1 LVFRSVLPTLSLGI
15 GIPSYSFNVWF
26 DCLQLWRKSFP
37 ADKFWWQRMVGL
49 VKHQLPHPDSWR
61 ALLTAPHSSCN
72 PQCGGC
78 QDADAALL
86 QDFLAPRYST
96 AAYKCTC
103 SRCPRYPAAQAAVVT
118 QVTAKPAVDA
128 AALMAKARLRLR
140 AGLKLGL
147 LQVPEGS
154 TAASRA
160 EPSPAAAA
168 VCEPV
173 GDPAAMSPGG
183 SRLDGTGSNP
193 GCSASSAGAN
203 GSSGTPG
210 SSCDGGTGG
219 DSSSSGGGVQK
230 DASSDS
236 SVWPSCWTCEDV
248 AGLCRLAQAEELLE
262 TAVHLLL
269 GIGADS
275 STELY
280 DKLQQMA
287 RGQKLAHQVRCRECR
302 KSRVLQARVL

>member
-1 LVFRSVLPTLSLGI
+1 MP
-15 GIPSYSFNVWF
+15 PSCVTS

-61 ALLTAPHSSCN
+61 ALLTAPHSSSN
-72 PQCGGC
+72 AQCGGC
-78 QDADAALL
+78 QEADAALL
-86 QDFLAPRYST
+86 QDFLAQTYST

-103 SRCPRYPAAQAAVVT
+103 SRCPTYPAAQAAVVT
-118 QVTAKPAVDA
+118 QVAAKPAVDA

-154 TAASRA
+154 TAASTA
-160 EPSPAAAA
+160 EPSPAAA
-168 VCEPV
+168 VMCEPV
-173 GDPAAMSPGG
+173 SNPAAVSPGG
-183 SRLDGTGSNP
+183 SRLHGTGSNP
-193 GCSASSAGAN
+193 GCSTSTADAN
-203 GSSGTPG
+203 GSS
-210 SSCDGGTGG
+210 SCGRTGG
-219 DSSSSGGGVQK
+219 DSSSGCSSSGDVQMGVN
-230 DASSDS
+230 SDS

-287 RGQKLAHQVRCRECR
+287 RGQNLAHQVRYRGCR
-302 KSRVLQARVL
+302 KSRVPKARVF